1 LRAFLYTMSFKSGF
15 VNIIGNP
22 NVGKSTLMN
31 ALLGEKLS
39 IVTPKAQTT
48 RHRILG
54 ILEEEGY
61 QIIFSDT
68 PGILNPHYRMQ
79 ESMMKAVNEAISDA
93 DVILYITDVNETTD
107 KYPEV
112 LKTISTLDIPV
123 LVLINKIDLTQQ
135 EPLNLLMKE
144 WQQRLPKAEVIP
156 ISALHQKDFQGLTKQ
171 ILDLL
176 PDHPPYYPP
185 GELTDRPERFFVAEI
200 IREKIFMNYA
210 QEIPYSSQV
219 EITSFKE
226 EPNLNRIS
234 AIIYVMR
241 DSQKGILIGKKGEA
255 LKKTGTMARLD
266 IEAFLGKKVFLEL
279 TVKVRENWRDQPI
292 QLRRFGYEI

>member
-1 LRAFLYTMSFKSGF
+1 MRAFLYTMSFKSGF